1 MKTAKMLPWL
11 ARRAAVSDHRA
22 EALWLS
28 ACGQAASATGEHDNA
43 CYWGAA
49 KENLL
54 DLLEGERQRTQ
65 PLPAGRLLLLM
76 REHVERC
83 SALARPYLALLR
95 VALSTKAIAA
105 HSGESR

>member
-1 MKTAKMLPWL
+1 MLPWL

-22 EALWLS
+22 EALWIS
-28 ACGQAASATGEHDNA
+28 ACGQAASETGEHDNA

-65 PLPAGRLLLLM
+65 PLPAGRLLLM
-76 REHVERC
+76 RGHVEHC
-83 SALARPYLALLR
+83 SAPARPYLALLR
-95 VALSTKAIAA
+95 VALSTRAIAA